1 MYRKRFLSLL
11 AAILL
16 CIGLTT
22 PALAADTEIIVT
34 PLSQT
39 TIGDTVTVNV
49 EIKGNP
55 GISAVQFNLT
65 YDTSVLECI
74 DGNTGSVLQGALK
87 AINPNASSGAIVAAA
102 SVAELTQDGILATFT
117 FRVVGKGEPSFK
129 LADVVLCGEFGNQL
143 PYSVTGAEE
152 VKNIPP
158 NQPEQSAPSRPSN
171 QESQVEQPKSEESPV
186 IGEQNHCFT
195 DTVNHWAESYINTA
209 VERGCFQGYSDGSFK
224 PGNQVTRGAYV
235 AVLWRMA
242 GKPEHTVA
250 APFTDTASLSGEF
263 QKAIAWAYERGLV
276 GGRTPTTF
284 APGEPVTRQAAMKIL
299 YSYAGG
305 VSGQGLMF
313 TQIYDDTFTDSG
325 ALAPWAKAPMYWAIY
340 NELISGTS
348 KTTLGATETATRAQ
362 LAKILVN
369 YADKLGGQ

>member
-1 MYRKRFLSLL
+1 MYRKRLLSLL
-11 AAILL
+11 ATILL

-22 PALAADTEIIVT
+22 PALATDTEIVVT

-102 SVAELTQDGILATFT
+102 SAVELTQDGILATFT

-143 PYSVTGAEE
+143 PYSVTGAGE

-158 NQPEQSAPSRPSN
+158 NQPEQSIPSQPSN
-171 QESQVEQPKSEESPV
+171 QESRVEQPKSEESPA

-195 DTVNHWAESYINTA
+195 DTVNHWAESYINT
-209 VERGCFQGYSDGSFK
+209 VNWSILHY
-224 PGNQVTRGAYV
+224 
-235 AVLWRMA
+235 
-242 GKPEHTVA
+242 
-250 APFTDTASLSGEF
+250 
-263 QKAIAWAYERGLV
+263 
-276 GGRTPTTF
+276 GG
-284 APGEPVTRQAAMKIL
+284 
-299 YSYAGG
+299 
-305 VSGQGLMF
+305 
-313 TQIYDDTFTDSG
+313 
-325 ALAPWAKAPMYWAIY
+325 
-340 NELISGTS
+340 
-348 KTTLGATETATRAQ
+348 
-362 LAKILVN
+362 
-369 YADKLGGQ
+369 